1 MEYICK
7 LLSLK
12 IDASRTHLGIKK
24 TQETTKDCYCSAV
37 LCRVTNGN
45 CYLGQGQLA
54 CTRAFCSND
63 ICSWYI
69 CPLLLSRN
77 SLFFIMFI
85 NQSKLGLCCLTL
97 QMGGSV
103 VNYIVIYVYDV
114 PLEISQ
120 SDCLWPL
127 IFQFSFVVVLVFF
140 FLSEEL
146 YCWESLQ
153 SLQTHLTLCSWWGN
167 TFQHLSLRIFI
178 ALAVSFLGCA
188 QNHIYIKAYVN
199 PTGFYHVAE
208 VIQTKGCLILCN
220 LGSWI
225 YRYRYIQKHFLWFC
239 GFCRKDLFI

>member
-1 MEYICK
+1 MSWGGCTVGSHLQFHVEYICK

-12 IDASRTHLGIKK
+12 IGASRTHLGIKK

-85 NQSKLGLCCLTL
+85 NQSKFGLCCLTL
-97 QMGGSV
+97 QMG
-103 VNYIVIYVYDV
+103 IIYVYDV

-127 IFQFSFVVVLVFF
+127 IFQFSFVVFF
-140 FLSEEL
+140 FFFSCLKNCTVENLCRAYKPILLSVPDEV
-146 YCWESLQ
+146 
-153 SLQTHLTLCSWWGN
+153 THSN
-167 TFQHLSLRIFI
+167 TCHQ
-178 ALAVSFLGCA
+178 
-188 QNHIYIKAYVN
+188 
-199 PTGFYHVAE
+199 GF
-208 VIQTKGCLILCN
+208 
-220 LGSWI
+220 S
-225 YRYRYIQKHFLWFC
+225 
-239 GFCRKDLFI
+239 